1 MHPFAVDFEC
11 GFVRRITHADI
22 GAALIQHGQLIC
34 TRRGGLIRENRL
46 GGVVIHGLLT
56 EEFVFLFFAGRVL
69 RVAERGLRLGGD
81 GYLVAVE
88 IIAVGDFEFD
98 GYALLV
104 GLHLRHKRL
113 FGRQQLRGID
123 GEGAAQAEEGGKEE
137 N

>member
-1 MHPFAVDFEC
+1 M
-11 GFVRRITHADI
+11 
-22 GAALIQHGQLIC
+22 
-34 TRRGGLIRENRL
+34 
-46 GGVVIHGLLT
+46 GGVVIHGLLA
-56 EEFVFLFFAGRVL
+56 EKFVFLFFAGRVL

-98 GYALLV
+98 GHALLV

-123 GEGAAQAEEGGKEE
+123 GEDAAQAEEGGKEE
-137 N
+137 NQFFHCTDSVVDWLQRAVYRHFPPYCQTVC